1 MGFLNTKGESAMT
14 KEEVMDY
21 IYEKKE
27 KFEEKWN
34 SWEGRKPFMR
44 YCTYVGA
51 LLFGYGCGKAVVK
64 SKCDDELEKMAK
76 KASSEITLRSNIAY
90 LNGRHDEA
98 VKIYK
103 EQINEIKEKNNDTNN
118 I

>member
-1 MGFLNTKGESAMT
+1 MT

-27 KFEEKWN
+27 NLEKKWN
-34 SWEGRKPFMR
+34 SWEGKKPFIKV
-44 YCTYVGA
+44 CTYVGA
-51 LLFGYGCGKAVVK
+51 ALFGYGCGKAIAK
-64 SKCDDELEKMAK
+64 NKCDAELEKMAK
-76 KASSEITLRSNIAY
+76 KANNEITLRSNIAY

-103 EQINEIKEKNNDTNN
+103 EQIDDLKEANNDINN
-118 I
+118 N